1 MSLDAEEL
9 SRTRAELAANLAR
22 TSLTRAEVAADLD
35 AHLARTS
42 LTRAEV
48 AADLAF
54 DKARLDAALNATG
67 SGDPSDV
74 WLLRDYLE
82 HAVRDAGGEP
92 VPFTVLTTQSR
103 RMAEP
108 WFALRTA
115 PRHDFSV

>member
-22 TSLTRAEVAADLD
+22 TSLTRAEVAADL
-35 AHLARTS
+35 
-42 LTRAEV
+42 
-48 AADLAF
+48 AF
-54 DKARLDAALNATG
+54 DEARLDAALNPTG

-103 RMAEP
+103 RMAER
-108 WFALRTA
+108 WFALRAA

>member
-9 SRTRAELAANLAR
+9 SRTRAERAANLAR
-22 TSLTRAEVAADLD
+22 TSLTRAEVAADL
-35 AHLARTS
+35 
-42 LTRAEV
+42 
-48 AADLAF
+48 AF
-54 DKARLDAALNATG
+54 DEARLDAALNATE

-74 WLLRDYLE
+74 WLLRDCLE

-103 RMAEP
+103 RMAER
-108 WFALRTA
+108 WFAPRAA

>member
-9 SRTRAELAANLAR
+9 SRTRAELAA
-22 TSLTRAEVAADLD
+22 
-35 AHLARTS
+35 HLARTS
-42 LTRAEV
+42 LTPAEV

-54 DKARLDAALNATG
+54 DEARLDEARLDAALNPTG

-103 RMAEP
+103 RMAER
-108 WFALRTA
+108 WFVLRAT

>member
-22 TSLTRAEVAADLD
+22 TSLTP
-35 AHLARTS
+35 
-42 LTRAEV
+42 AEV

-54 DKARLDAALNATG
+54 DEARLDEARLDAALNATE

-92 VPFTVLTTQSR
+92 VPFTVLTSQSR
-103 RMAEP
+103 RMAER